1 MGKIKVAPIF
11 EGLKRTFIKRS
22 PEILI
27 GVGITGFIFAGILA
41 VKATPKAME
50 LLDDKRD
57 ELEKDDLTVAETV
70 QTTWKVYIPSV
81 ATALLSSVCIIGAN
95 SVHMKRYAALS
106 AACTMAETSLR
117 EYSDKVI
124 ETIGEKKEQE
134 VRDAIAKDEVE
145 KHPVANREVMITG
158 KGETLC
164 YDPMSDR
171 YFESD
176 IEKIKKAIN
185 ECNRRM
191 LIENEISLNDLYM
204 ELGLRPVDES
214 IGETLGW
221 CVDKGFIEPAFSSQL
236 TDNGRPCLVIA
247 FRNPPR
253 YDYLPF

>member
-145 KHPVANREVMITG
+145 KHPVQNSEVLVTG

-164 YDPMSDR
+164 YDSLSGR
-171 YFESD
+171 YFKSD

-185 ECNRRM
+185 DVNRRM
-191 LIENEISLNDLYM
+191 LNENSIALNEYYEEI
-204 ELGLRPVDES
+204 GLAAVG
-214 IGETLGW
+214 IGESVGW
-221 CVDKGFIEPAFSSQL
+221 DIDKGYIEPAFSSQL
-236 TDNGRPCLVIA
+236 AEDGTPCLVIS
-247 FRNPPR
+247 FRNPPT
-253 YDYLPF
+253 YDFCPF

>member
-1 MGKIKVAPIF
+1 MAKTLKTTAIKH
-11 EGLKRTFIKRS
+11 S
-22 PEILI
+22 PEILTGI
-27 GVGITGFIFAGILA
+27 GITGMIFAIVLA

-57 ELEKDDLTVAETV
+57 ELEKDDLTAVETV
-70 QTTWKVYIPSV
+70 QTAWKCYIPSA

-95 SVHMKRYAALS
+95 SVHLKRYAALS

-124 ETIGEKKEQE
+124 ETIGEKKEQT
-134 VRDAIAKDEVE
+134 VRDAIAKDEIE
-145 KHPVANREVMITG
+145 KHPVTNREVIITG

-191 LIENEISLNDLYM
+191 LSENEISLNDLYM
-204 ELGLRPVDES
+204 EIGLRPIDQS

-236 TDNGRPCLVIA
+236 TEDDRPCLVVS

-253 YDYLPF
+253 YDYLSF

>member
-1 MGKIKVAPIF
+1 MNKPKFQLMTKALKATAIKH
-11 EGLKRTFIKRS
+11 S
-22 PEILI
+22 PEILTGI
-27 GVGITGFIFAGILA
+27 GITGMIFAIVLA
-41 VKATPKAME
+41 AKATPKAME

-57 ELEKDDLTVAETV
+57 ELEKDDLTVVETV
-70 QTTWKVYIPSV
+70 QTAWKCYIPSA

-134 VRDAIAKDEVE
+134 VRDAIAKDEIE
-145 KHPVANREVMITG
+145 KHPVANREVIITG

-191 LIENEISLNDLYM
+191 LIENEISLNDLYI

-236 TDNGRPCLVIA
+236 TDDDRPCLVMA

>member
-1 MGKIKVAPIF
+1 MNKPKFQLVAKALKATAIKH
-11 EGLKRTFIKRS
+11 S
-22 PEILI
+22 PEILTGI
-27 GVGITGFIFAGILA
+27 GITGMIFAIVLA

-50 LLDDKRD
+50 LLDEKRD

-145 KHPVANREVMITG
+145 KHPVQNSEVLVTG

-164 YDPMSDR
+164 YDSLSGR
-171 YFESD
+171 YFKSD

-185 ECNRRM
+185 DVNRRM
-191 LIENEISLNDLYM
+191 LNENSIALNEYYEEI
-204 ELGLRPVDES
+204 GLAAVG
-214 IGETLGW
+214 IGESVGW
-221 CVDKGFIEPAFSSQL
+221 DIDKGYIEPAFSSQL
-236 TDNGRPCLVIA
+236 TEDGTPCLVIS
-247 FRNPPR
+247 FRNPPT
-253 YDYLPF
+253 YDFCPF

>member
-1 MGKIKVAPIF
+1 MSKIKVAPIF

-41 VKATPKAME
+41 VKVTPKAME
-50 LLDDKRD
+50 LLDEKRD

-145 KHPVANREVMITG
+145 KHPVQNSEVLVTG

-164 YDPMSDR
+164 YDSLSGR
-171 YFESD
+171 YFKSD

-185 ECNRRM
+185 DVNRRM
-191 LIENEISLNDLYM
+191 LNENSIALNEYYGEI
-204 ELGLRPVDES
+204 GLDAVG
-214 IGETLGW
+214 IGESVGW
-221 CVDKGFIEPAFSSQL
+221 DIDKGYIEPAFSSQL
-236 TDNGRPCLVIA
+236 TEDGTPCLVVS

-253 YDYLPF
+253 YDYLSF